1 MHRYTA
7 IAIAMTTITAGCA
20 DVATPEELQHTR
32 ILAVRA
38 TPPGILAE
46 QTSRIDVLAATE
58 AGELV
63 QPTARSVRI
72 VGGFGAELL
81 SQDESGWMLTA
92 PSADQIAAA
101 RQAAGIEDEP
111 WPIIIEVTVEL
122 DGKTLVA
129 DKLVLVDVATSNP
142 EVVDIRLAGVPVQDE
157 MVVSVG
163 AEVEVSATAQ
173 PETAELS
180 YAWASSVGEL
190 SLYRSQAAS
199 FATDASGDGTL
210 LVVVRDG
217 QGGVAW
223 KAVPVRAASSP

>member
-1 MHRYTA
+1 M
-7 IAIAMTTITAGCA
+7 
-20 DVATPEELQHTR
+20 
-32 ILAVRA
+32 
-38 TPPGILAE
+38 
-46 QTSRIDVLAATE
+46 
-58 AGELV
+58 
-63 QPTARSVRI
+63 
-72 VGGFGAELL
+72 
-81 SQDESGWMLTA
+81 
-92 PSADQIAAA
+92 
-101 RQAAGIEDEP
+101 
-111 WPIIIEVTVEL
+111 
-122 DGKTLVA
+122 
-129 DKLVLVDVATSNP
+129 VLVDVATSNP